1 MISRDIYSVVLYYVL
16 KKNISQKLFTSFQ
29 NNFSL
34 AGLRLWVIVTLCD
47 YNLFFTLKA
56 IWIGDL
62 VDTGGGL
69 SMTTG
74 TTTRKK

>member
-1 MISRDIYSVVLYYVL
+1 MLLLMISEIEYFAEFVYV
-16 KKNISQKLFTSFQ
+16 ISKQFFLWLVYDYG
-29 NNFSL
+29 SL
-34 AGLRLWVIVTLCD
+34 LILCD

-56 IWIGDL
+56 IWIGEL